1 VSERDDLIELLLHDL
16 AHTIEAARAEYGE
29 DYAGRLYH
37 CAVCSSL
44 HGCCAP
50 IDDLHEH
57 YPCPHCGQ
65 PQMPLGEAGT
75 PVCNRA
81 QRRTAGRATP
91 ARS

>member
-1 VSERDDLIELLLHDL
+1 VSERQQLIELLLLDL
-16 AHTIEAARAEYGE
+16 AYTVEAARDEYGD

-37 CAVCSSL
+37 CGSCSSL

-50 IDDLHEH
+50 IEDLHDH

-75 PVCNRA
+75 PWRNRA